1 MIRTR
6 PLQKTIKRLKK
17 NIIFQGKKIHMKNLK
32 RKLPATYS
40 KMNCR
45 NIKKP
50 DKPYLEP
57 TIDDALKNEDE
68 IKNKND
74 NFLDTAID
82 FNKVG
87 ISAANQKKHN
97 FHSELFDAVADLPP
111 EKIYI
116 DDMSITEDIFIN
128 DDLFSNTNK
137 KDEDK
142 QNIDGIL
149 QQVNHSDNCT
159 AQPTV
164 EIKEQSRLKPAK
176 KRF

>member
-45 NIKKP
+45 NIKK
-50 DKPYLEP
+50 

-116 DDMSITEDIFIN
+116 DDMPITEDIFIN

>member
-1 MIRTR
+1 M
-6 PLQKTIKRLKK
+6 KRLKK

-32 RKLPATYS
+32 SKLPATYS
-40 KMNCR
+40 KMYCR

-50 DKPYLEP
+50 DEPYLEP
-57 TIDDALKNEDE
+57 TVDDALKNEDE

-111 EKIYI
+111 EKYTL
-116 DDMSITEDIFIN
+116 MT
-128 DDLFSNTNK
+128 
-137 KDEDK
+137 
-142 QNIDGIL
+142 
-149 QQVNHSDNCT
+149 C
-159 AQPTV
+159 P
-164 EIKEQSRLKPAK
+164 
-176 KRF
+176 

>member
-1 MIRTR
+1 MIRAR
-6 PLQKTIKRLKK
+6 PLQKTMKRLKK

-32 RKLPATYS
+32 SKLPATYS
-40 KMNCR
+40 KMYCR

-50 DKPYLEP
+50 DEPYLEP
-57 TIDDALKNEDE
+57 TVDDALKNEDE

-111 EKIYI
+111 EKYTL
-116 DDMSITEDIFIN
+116 MTCP
-128 DDLFSNTNK
+128 
-137 KDEDK
+137 
-142 QNIDGIL
+142 
-149 QQVNHSDNCT
+149 QQKIS
-159 AQPTV
+159 
-164 EIKEQSRLKPAK
+164 L
-176 KRF
+176 